1 MSESFQWIEGG
12 ALGRLAASLHVPEGE
27 GPFPGVLFCHGFTG
41 NRVEPQRLFLEFA
54 RRLTRQGLAVLR
66 FDFGGHGESEGAFQ
80 DLTLTGEL
88 QDVKAAWEHLGACP
102 KVDASRRALL
112 GFSLGGYMAARSA
125 PRLEASGAKAL
136 VLWSAVDDPRRRLG
150 LHFFGL
156 HGEDKMRSGE
166 SVDVGGLSLGPGFV
180 KDMDS
185 HDRIHPGEGFRGAV
199 LSLHGE
205 RDQTVPLES
214 QETYR
219 AILGDGKGS
228 FEASVVPLAGH
239 LYDRVSARETLY
251 RETERFLSRHLETGL
266 ALRDGVTERTR

>member
-1 MSESFQWIEGG
+1 MDRGWGVG
-12 ALGRLAASLHVPEGE
+12 PLGRVAPCPRRG

-88 QDVKAAWEHLGACP
+88 QDVKAAWDHLGACP

-166 SVDVGGLSLGPGFV
+166 RASTWAAFHSVRGSSRTWTPTIGSIPGKVSGRGPIPAWREGP
-180 KDMDS
+180 
-185 HDRIHPGEGFRGAV
+185 DRPAGVPGN
-199 LSLHGE
+199 
-205 RDQTVPLES
+205 
-214 QETYR
+214 
-219 AILGDGKGS
+219 
-228 FEASVVPLAGH
+228 
-239 LYDRVSARETLY
+239 
-251 RETERFLSRHLETGL
+251 LSRHPGGWERLVRGL
-266 ALRDGVTERTR
+266 GRAAGGTPLRPRQRPGDIVSRDGTLLIAPPGDGTRPP